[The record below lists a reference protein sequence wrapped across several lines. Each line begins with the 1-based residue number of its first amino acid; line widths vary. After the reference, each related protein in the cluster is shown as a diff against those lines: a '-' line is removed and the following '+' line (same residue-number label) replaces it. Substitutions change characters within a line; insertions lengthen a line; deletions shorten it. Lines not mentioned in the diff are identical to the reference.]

1 MGKRRGN
8 EAHEGEAHENGEAIR
23 RIGEDSIL
31 TVPNLITAVRLL
43 CIPVFLWLLFA
54 RENRAAAAVL
64 LGALGA
70 TDWVDGFV
78 ARRYGQVSELGKVLD
93 PVADRLLLA
102 TAVISIVIDGSLP
115 LVVAV
120 LALVRESIVAVA
132 ALVLA
137 AMGARRIDV
146 TLVGKAGTFCLL
158 TSFPLFLG
166 AASTLSWAEVAEVLA
181 WAFVVPG
188 LVLSYLSLATYVPL
202 ARQALAHPQVGS
214 TS

>member
-1 MGKRRGN
+1 MAGRQGS
-8 EAHEGEAHENGEAIR
+8 EAHDGEAR
-23 RIGEDSIL
+23 RATGEDRIL
-31 TVPNLITAVRLL
+31 TVPNVITAVRLAS
-43 CIPVFLWLLFA
+43 IPVFLWLLFG
-54 RENRAAAAVL
+54 RDNRAAAAVL
-64 LGALGA
+64 LGVLGA

-78 ARRYGQVSELGKVLD
+78 ARRYGQVSELGKILD

-102 TAVISIVIDGSLP
+102 TSVVSIVIDGSLP

-120 LALVRESIVAVA
+120 LALVRESVVAVA

-137 AMGARRIDV
+137 AKGAKRIDV

-166 AASTLSWAEVAEVLA
+166 AASTLSWAEVAEVAA

-188 LVLSYLSLATYVPL
+188 LVLGYVSLATYIPL
-202 ARQALAHPQVGS
+202 ARRALADGRVGS
-214 TS
+214 AS